1 MSFFKKILGKKTS
14 QPAAGAP
21 GASSDAAQPV
31 NPPTGY
37 DDAPEQASTAAP
49 QADEAA
55 QANMMPML
63 DEQGRQVMV
72 MRPEWRERVL
82 LPHLEKVR
90 ENPDEL
96 AGTIMH
102 SLQNGFL
109 TDMVEPA
116 EQLARIDP
124 NAERGAIVLSIVYR
138 ELERFE
144 SAETVLQQ
152 HVAKHGEN
160 ANVVFHMGLVH
171 AARSRQ
177 EEAEQAFWRALELEP
192 NHRDA
197 CGALLASRHQI
208 GGDAAV
214 QEALARM
221 GQLPGNWRARMW
233 HARAALDRNDVQEAV
248 RLYREA
254 IALTGKPV
262 PTDLL
267 LQMSGDLGGT
277 GHPDVMLQEAAPLF
291 EVEVHGLPGAH
302 NLFRA
307 CLVTGQLQA
316 ARALLD
322 LLFGQQRLDWRPH
335 LGQWESEFAQVRNA
349 ELAKKV
355 MPGSGTAT
363 LLIDEGPIWLPP
375 QSPANELFT
384 VPVGEV
390 PSIAFLG
397 SSADSPAAEPK
408 EGESALR
415 ASDGAARF
423 SRAVPL
429 FLAEQLR
436 FGLQARTRPVVPWV
450 AGDAPA
456 FLVGRQPWTAAE
468 TVQHARGVK
477 PECQYAVVTHIQAQA
492 EPWRVEAR
500 LVRVADAAE
509 LGTVAVELSINE
521 PEQPLRTLAAEVSA
535 LIEREAGVATA
546 TPPAEYVVPTGQH
559 FGLYLLCLE
568 QLHSVRCHSV
578 PGVPPGTLLGER
590 DLLDAS
596 LHLCILQPENIGAR
610 LIFLELLRMLRTGRP
625 QVVLEYRSRV
635 ELLQKEKPLPGAA
648 QAVLQRLFDMLY
660 TGAPK
665 KD

>member
-14 QPAAGAP
+14 QPAP
-21 GASSDAAQPV
+21 GASREPGDATQPV
-31 NPPTGY
+31 NPPTENTT
-37 DDAPEQASTAAP
+37 PEQAPAAAP
-49 QADEAA
+49 QTDEAA
-55 QANMMPML
+55 QANLMPML

-72 MRPEWRERVL
+72 TRPEWRERVL

-90 ENPDEL
+90 ENPDDL
-96 AGTIMH
+96 AGTILH

-124 NAERGAIVLSIVYR
+124 NAERGAVILSVVYR

-144 SAETVLQQ
+144 AAETVLQQ

-160 ANVVFHMGLVH
+160 ANVVFHMGLVQG
-171 AARSRQ
+171 ARSRQ
-177 EEAEQAFWRALELEP
+177 AEAEQAFWRALELDP

-197 CGALLASRHQI
+197 CGALLASQHQI

-214 QEALARM
+214 QETLARM

-233 HARAALDRNDVQEAV
+233 HARAALDRDDVPEAV

-254 IALTGKPV
+254 IELTGKPV

-267 LQMSGDLGGT
+267 LQMTGDLGGT

-291 EVEVHGLPGAH
+291 EVETHGLTGAH

-322 LLFGQQRLDWRPH
+322 MLFGEQRLEWRQH

-355 MPGSGTAT
+355 KPGAGSAT

-375 QSPANELFT
+375 QSPATELFT

-390 PSIAFLG
+390 PSIVFLG
-397 SSADSPAAEPK
+397 SSADSAAAEPQ
-408 EGESALR
+408 EGETALR
-415 ASDGAARF
+415 ASDAAARF

-429 FLAEQLR
+429 FLAEQVR
-436 FGLQARTRPVVPWV
+436 FGLQARTRPVVPWI
-450 AGDAPA
+450 AGEAPA
-456 FLVGRQPWTAAE
+456 FLVGRQPWTATE
-468 TVQHARGVK
+468 TAQHARGVK
-477 PECQYAVVTHIQAQA
+477 PEASYAVVTHIQAQA
-492 EPWRVEAR
+492 EPWRIEAR
-500 LVRVADAAE
+500 LVRVADATE
-509 LGTVAVELSINE
+509 LGTVSVELSIND

-535 LIEREAGVATA
+535 LVERAAGAAAA

-610 LIFLELLRMLRTGRP
+610 LIFAELLRMLRPGRP

-635 ELLQKEKPLPGAA
+635 DLLQKEKPLAGAA
-648 QAVLQRLFDMLY
+648 QAVLQRMFDMLY
-660 TGAPK
+660 AGAPK
-665 KD
+665 KE